1 MQMSVGALVRQARI
15 FAGQKKMEKC
25 DICFQKALAVDSNAV
40 DIFIQRGRVR
50 TCSACV
56 IVV

>member
-1 MQMSVGALVRQARI
+1 MQMCVGALVRQARI

-25 DICFQKALAVDSNAV
+25 DICFQKALAIDSNAV

-50 TCSACV
+50 TYFVS
-56 IVV
+56 